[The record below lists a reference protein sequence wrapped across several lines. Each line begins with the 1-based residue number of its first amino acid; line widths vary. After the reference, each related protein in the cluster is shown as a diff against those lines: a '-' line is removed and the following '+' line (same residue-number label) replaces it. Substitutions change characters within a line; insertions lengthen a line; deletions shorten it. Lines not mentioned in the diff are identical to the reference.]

1 MFTEEDILKA
11 EIGQTLHLAPN
22 SKVVDAKQVLEGN

>member
-11 EIGQTLHLAPN
+11 KIGQTLHLAPN